1 MIRGLSK
8 DKDKGGNLGADQ
20 GTRGGRPRDFS
31 MGISA
36 RVSASINSALVV
48 SGVVS

>member
-31 MGISA
+31 MGNSA
-36 RVSASINSALVV
+36 RVVLV
-48 SGVVS
+48 